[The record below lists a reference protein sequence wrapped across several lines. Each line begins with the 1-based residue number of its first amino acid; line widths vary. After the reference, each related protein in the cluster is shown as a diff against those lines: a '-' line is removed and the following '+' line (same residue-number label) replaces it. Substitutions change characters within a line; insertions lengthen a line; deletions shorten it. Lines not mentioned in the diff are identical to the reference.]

1 MAITP
6 IETDNT
12 SIEIKKVSLA
22 ELRNEDKAAIEKT
35 LLPTGKRIHRR
46 SG

>member
-6 IETDNT
+6 IETGKT
-12 SIEIKKVSLA
+12 SMETKKASLA
-22 ELRNEDKAAIEKT
+22 ELRNEDKAAIEKI